1 MDTSLSDL
9 EKKLAELVA
18 VVNKLQADN
27 EALQKKVTA
36 KNQENE
42 QLKEKIKLA
51 KIQLE
56 KLVDQLPEK

>member
-9 EKKLAELVA
+9 EKKISELVA
-18 VVNKLQADN
+18 VVNKLREDN
-27 EALQKKVTA
+27 ASLQNQLASKD
-36 KNQENE
+36 QENK
-42 QLKEKIKLA
+42 QLKEKIKKA

>member
-1 MDTSLSDL
+1 MDISLSDL
-9 EKKLAELVA
+9 EKKIAELVA

-27 EALQKKVTA
+27 EALQKKVTT
-36 KNQENE
+36 KDQENK